1 MFGVVTPLAI
11 VIVAIRHSPSAAS
24 QSPISNRRL
33 ELVRLAAV
41 ALIVVDLLVVDATLI
56 QARPPQEVFSTGRA
70 AAEWLAAQPG
80 RFRVYSPSYSIPQ
93 HVAEVYG
100 LRLADG
106 VDPLQLRA
114 YADYLT
120 RAAGL
125 EPDGYSVMLPPFA
138 EGADVRTALQDVVP
152 DARMLGRLGVR
163 YVASAFPIADS
174 ALRAVGELD
183 GVYVYQNVYQNE
195 EARPAPDPGRDG
207 AIVLS
212 DGTALF
218 QYHAWPVYA
227 GWAASGATA
236 ASLVAIGLVRWRR
249 RRRAHG

>member
-24 QSPISNRRL
+24 QSPISNL
-33 ELVRLAAV
+33 ELQLVRLAAV
-41 ALIVVDLLVVDATLI
+41 ALVAVDLLVVDATLI
-56 QARPPQEVFSTGRA
+56 EAQPPQEVFSAGRA
-70 AAEWLAAQPG
+70 AAAWLAAQPG
-80 RFRVYSPSYSIPQ
+80 HFRVYSPSYSIPQ
-93 HVAEVYG
+93 HVAELDG

-114 YADYLT
+114 YAGYLT

-125 EPDGYSVMLPPFA
+125 EPQGYSVMLPPVA
-138 EGADVRTALQDVVP
+138 EGADVRTALQGVVP
-152 DARMLGRLGVR
+152 DAGMLGRLGVR

-174 ALRAVGELD
+174 ALRAAGEFD
-183 GVYVYQNVYQNE
+183 GVYVYRNVYQNE
-195 EARPAPDPGRDG
+195 EARPVPDPAGDG

-212 DGTALF
+212 DGMALF
-218 QYHAWPVYA
+218 RYHPWPVYA

-236 ASLVAIGLVRWRR
+236 AGLAAMGLVRWRR
-249 RRRAHG
+249 RRRADG